1 MSGSEDEPESGMNAQ
16 PGMTKAELRRSN
28 KPIMEKRRRAR
39 INQCLDEL
47 KSLIL
52 EAMKK
57 DANYEIICPAL
68 ATEVV
73 GGLLLRQQ
81 VESSQLRG
89 RYRGVTDFLD
99 ERSPTRHS
107 KLEKADI
114 LEMTVKHLQAVQ
126 RQQLSTAIATDP
138 AVLTKFRSG
147 FSECATEVS
156 RYVSHLEN
164 VDPVVKQRLVSH
176 LNNCVSNL
184 QQMAPFYS
192 HYVPYM
198 PERLYPE
205 VKVGFQSDFQ
215 NGDENNNGSARI
227 QIPNG
232 VQLIPSRLP
241 TGELAFLV
249 PQSAAI
255 SANFPFFP
263 PATENSVSKIGQPSA
278 FSAVHRPQSPLLS
291 PSTSTSSYGEES
303 HQSEQCLQAHSPNH
317 QERRFKVPGQSAAS
331 KSFSSSPETQKPQI
345 SSTSNSK
352 SPIPVFVDPK
362 SDTSHHAIKNE
373 SADSSESLNS
383 NEMAAQNLR
392 QPLSVITEKTYNRA
406 DSAATRKGAI
416 KRHNSDDLLMIS
428 DKKAR
433 YQEPISSITMN
444 SPNDPLKSKEDQPVT
459 MEDLPG
465 RATSSAN
472 RNNAN
477 PNSIKIAAAVAGTS
491 GANGDMWRPW

>member
-1 MSGSEDEPESGMNAQ
+1 MEDYYNYKMSGSEEEPESHTQ
-16 PGMTKAELRRSN
+16 PAMSKAELRRSN

-57 DANYEIICPAL
+57 D
-68 ATEVV
+68 
-73 GGLLLRQQ
+73 
-81 VESSQLRG
+81 
-89 RYRGVTDFLD
+89 
-99 ERSPTRHS
+99 PTRHS

-126 RQQLSTAIATDP
+126 RQQLSTAVATDP
-138 AVLTKFRSG
+138 VVLTKFRSG

-215 NGDENNNGSARI
+215 NDDENNNRSARI

-241 TGELAFLV
+241 TGELALLV

-263 PATENSVSKIGQPSA
+263 PAPESASRIGECSA
-278 FSAVHRPQSPLLS
+278 FTTVHRLQSPLLS
-291 PSTSTSSYGEES
+291 PSTSISSYGEES
-303 HQSEQCLQAHSPNH
+303 QQSEHYPQAHSPNE
-317 QERRFKVPGQSAAS
+317 QQRRFKIPDQSPAS

-345 SSTSNSK
+345 SSTSDSK
-352 SPIPVFVDPK
+352 SPVSIFAEPK
-362 SDTSHHAIKNE
+362 SNTSYTNRKELAE
-373 SADSSESLNS
+373 SSESLSGNGLAS
-383 NEMAAQNLR
+383 YSLR
-392 QPLSVITEKTYNRA
+392 QPLSVITDKTYNCT
-406 DSAATRKGAI
+406 DSMVAKKEAI
-416 KRHNSDDLLMIS
+416 KRRRSDCLLVIS

-433 YQEPISSITMN
+433 YQEPISSTMN
-444 SPNDPLKSKEDQPVT
+444 SSNSPLKSGEDQPVSV
-459 MEDLPG
+459 EDLSS
-465 RATSSAN
+465 RATCSAN
-472 RNNAN
+472 RNSN
-477 PNSIKIAAAVAGTS
+477 PNPIKFVAVAGPS
-491 GANGDMWRPW
+491 GVNGDMWRPW

>member
-1 MSGSEDEPESGMNAQ
+1 MHLLM
-16 PGMTKAELRRSN
+16 SN

-47 KSLIL
+47 KGLIL

-57 DANYEIICPAL
+57 D
-68 ATEVV
+68 
-73 GGLLLRQQ
+73 
-81 VESSQLRG
+81 
-89 RYRGVTDFLD
+89 
-99 ERSPTRHS
+99 PTRHS

-126 RQQLSTAIATDP
+126 RQQLSTAVATDP
-138 AVLTKFRSG
+138 AVLTKFRTG

-164 VDPVVKQRLVSH
+164 VDLVVKQRLVSH

-241 TGELAFLV
+241 TGELALLV
-249 PQSAAI
+249 PQSATI

-263 PATENSVSKIGQPSA
+263 PAPESSTIGQSSA
-278 FSAVHRPQSPLLS
+278 FTAVHRPQSPLLS
-291 PSTSTSSYGEES
+291 PSTSTSSFGED
-303 HQSEQCLQAHSPNH
+303 HQSMTEHYPQTHSPNH
-317 QERRFKVPGQSAAS
+317 QPRFKIPEQSPASS

-345 SSTSNSK
+345 SSTSDSK
-352 SPIPVFVDPK
+352 SPVFMEPK
-362 SDTSHHAIKNE
+362 LDGSYLRKDA
-373 SADSSESLNS
+373 ADSSDILNGS
-383 NEMAAQNLR
+383 GIVKNVR
-392 QPLSVITEKTYNRA
+392 QPLSVITDKTYNRSSSLEPRREA
-406 DSAATRKGAI
+406 L
-416 KRHNSDDLLMIS
+416 KRHHSDGLLVIS
-428 DKKAR
+428 DKRPR
-433 YQEPISSITMN
+433 YQESISSTVPMDSSNGAPKSGEDQLDPVEDLSGKATCSTNRN
-444 SPNDPLKSKEDQPVT
+444 SNPNPLKF
-459 MEDLPG
+459 
-465 RATSSAN
+465 
-472 RNNAN
+472 
-477 PNSIKIAAAVAGTS
+477 AAVAGPS
-491 GANGDMWRPW
+491 GANADMWRPW

>member
-1 MSGSEDEPESGMNAQ
+1 MVDYYNYKMSGSEEEPEAHMQSGMS
-16 PGMTKAELRRSN
+16 KAELRRSN

-57 DANYEIICPAL
+57 D
-68 ATEVV
+68 
-73 GGLLLRQQ
+73 
-81 VESSQLRG
+81 
-89 RYRGVTDFLD
+89 
-99 ERSPTRHS
+99 PTRHS

-114 LEMTVKHLQAVQ
+114 LEMTVKHLQTVQ
-126 RQQLSTAIATDP
+126 RQQLSTAVATDP
-138 AVLTKFRSG
+138 AVLTKFRTG

-241 TGELAFLV
+241 TGELALLV

-263 PATENSVSKIGQPSA
+263 PVPEAASKIGQSSA
-278 FSAVHRPQSPLLS
+278 FTAVNRPQSPLLS
-291 PSTSTSSYGEES
+291 PSTSTSSFGDES
-303 HQSEQCLQAHSPNH
+303 HQSEHYPQAHSPN
-317 QERRFKVPGQSAAS
+317 QERRFKIPEQSPASS
-331 KSFSSSPETQKPQI
+331 KSFTSSPETQKPQI
-345 SSTSNSK
+345 SSTSDSK
-352 SPIPVFVDPK
+352 SPVPVFMEPK
-362 SDTSHHAIKNE
+362 ADANYMLRKE
-373 SADSSESLNS
+373 VADSSESLNS
-383 NEMAAQNLR
+383 NGIAQNLR
-392 QPLSVITEKTYNRA
+392 QPLSVITDKTYNRSNPA
-406 DSAATRKGAI
+406 VSRRETM
-416 KRHNSDDLLMIS
+416 KRHHSDGLLVIS
-428 DKKAR
+428 DKRPR
-433 YQEPISSITMN
+433 YQESISSTVPKDSSN
-444 SPNDPLKSKEDQPVT
+444 AGLKSVEDHGIPV
-459 MEDLPG
+459 EDLSG
-465 RATSSAN
+465 RATCSTN
-472 RNNAN
+472 RNSN
-477 PNSIKIAAAVAGTS
+477 PNPMKFAAVAGPS

>member
-1 MSGSEDEPESGMNAQ
+1 MVDYYNYKMSGSEEEPESHTQ

-57 DANYEIICPAL
+57 D
-68 ATEVV
+68 
-73 GGLLLRQQ
+73 
-81 VESSQLRG
+81 
-89 RYRGVTDFLD
+89 
-99 ERSPTRHS
+99 PTRHS

-126 RQQLSTAIATDP
+126 RQQLSTAVATDP

-241 TGELAFLV
+241 TGELALLV

-263 PATENSVSKIGQPSA
+263 PAPESTSKMGQPSA
-278 FSAVHRPQSPLLS
+278 FTSVHRPQSPLLS

-303 HQSEQCLQAHSPNH
+303 HQSEHYPQAHSPNR
-317 QERRFKVPGQSAAS
+317 QQRRFKIPEQSPASS

-345 SSTSNSK
+345 SSTSDRK
-352 SPIPVFVDPK
+352 SPLPISTEPKVDVN
-362 SDTSHHAIKNE
+362 HASRKE
-373 SADSSESLNS
+373 TADSSESLNGNGS
-383 NEMAAQNLR
+383 ATHSLR
-392 QPLSVITEKTYNRA
+392 QPLSVITDKTYNRA
-406 DSAATRKGAI
+406 GSFASRKEVM
-416 KRHNSDDLLMIS
+416 KRHNSDGLLVIS
-428 DKKAR
+428 DKRPR
-433 YQEPISSITMN
+433 YQEPISSTMN
-444 SPNDPLKSKEDQPVT
+444 SSNGALKSGEDQAVSV
-459 MEDLPG
+459 EDLSG
-465 RATSSAN
+465 GATCSTN
-472 RNNAN
+472 RNSN
-477 PNSIKIAAAVAGTS
+477 PNPIKFVAVAGPS
-491 GANGDMWRPW
+491 SANGDMWRPW

>member
-1 MSGSEDEPESGMNAQ
+1 MVDYYNYKMSGSEEEPESHTQ

-57 DANYEIICPAL
+57 D
-68 ATEVV
+68 
-73 GGLLLRQQ
+73 
-81 VESSQLRG
+81 
-89 RYRGVTDFLD
+89 
-99 ERSPTRHS
+99 PTRHS

-126 RQQLSTAIATDP
+126 RQQLSTAVATDP
-138 AVLTKFRSG
+138 VVLTKFRSG

-215 NGDENNNGSARI
+215 NGDENNNRSARI

-241 TGELAFLV
+241 TGELALLV

-263 PATENSVSKIGQPSA
+263 PAPESVPRIGECSA
-278 FSAVHRPQSPLLS
+278 FTTVHRSQSPLLS
-291 PSTSTSSYGEES
+291 PSTSISSYGEES
-303 HQSEQCLQAHSPNH
+303 QQSEHYPQAHSPNE
-317 QERRFKVPGQSAAS
+317 QQRRFKIPDQSPAS

-345 SSTSNSK
+345 SSTSDSK
-352 SPIPVFVDPK
+352 SPVPIFAEPK
-362 SDTSHHAIKNE
+362 SNTSYTNRKEFAE
-373 SADSSESLNS
+373 SSESLSGNGLAS
-383 NEMAAQNLR
+383 YSLR
-392 QPLSVITEKTYNRA
+392 QPLSVITDKTYNRT
-406 DSAATRKGAI
+406 DSMVAKKEAI
-416 KRHNSDDLLMIS
+416 KRRRSDCLLVIS

-433 YQEPISSITMN
+433 YQEPISSTMN
-444 SPNDPLKSKEDQPVT
+444 SSNSPLKSGEDQPVSV
-459 MEDLPG
+459 EDLSS
-465 RATSSAN
+465 RATCSAN
-472 RNNAN
+472 RNSN
-477 PNSIKIAAAVAGTS
+477 PNPIKFVAVAGPS
-491 GANGDMWRPW
+491 GVNGDMWRPW

>member
-1 MSGSEDEPESGMNAQ
+1 MVDYYNYKMSGSEEEPESHSQ

-57 DANYEIICPAL
+57 D
-68 ATEVV
+68 
-73 GGLLLRQQ
+73 
-81 VESSQLRG
+81 
-89 RYRGVTDFLD
+89 
-99 ERSPTRHS
+99 PTRHS

-126 RQQLSTAIATDP
+126 RQQLSTAVATDP

-241 TGELAFLV
+241 TGELALLV

-263 PATENSVSKIGQPSA
+263 PAPESTSKMGQPSA
-278 FSAVHRPQSPLLS
+278 FTSVHRPQSPLLS

-303 HQSEQCLQAHSPNH
+303 HQSEHYPQAHSPNH
-317 QERRFKVPGQSAAS
+317 QQRRFKIPEQSPASS

-345 SSTSNSK
+345 SSTSDRK
-352 SPIPVFVDPK
+352 SPLPVFTEPK
-362 SDTSHHAIKNE
+362 QDVNYASRKETV
-373 SADSSESLNS
+373 DSSESLNG
-383 NEMAAQNLR
+383 NGAATHSLR
-392 QPLSVITEKTYNRA
+392 QPLSVITDKTYNRA
-406 DSAATRKGAI
+406 GSLAPRKEVM
-416 KRHNSDDLLMIS
+416 KRHNSDGLLVIS
-428 DKKAR
+428 DKRPR
-433 YQEPISSITMN
+433 YQEPISSTMN
-444 SPNDPLKSKEDQPVT
+444 SSNGALKSGEDQAVSV
-459 MEDLPG
+459 EDLSG
-465 RATSSAN
+465 RATCSTN
-472 RNNAN
+472 RNSN
-477 PNSIKIAAAVAGTS
+477 PNPIKFVAVAGPS
-491 GANGDMWRPW
+491 SANGDMWRPW

>member
-1 MSGSEDEPESGMNAQ
+1 MVDYYNYKMSGSEEEPESHAQ
-16 PGMTKAELRRSN
+16 TGMTKAELRRSN

-57 DANYEIICPAL
+57 D
-68 ATEVV
+68 
-73 GGLLLRQQ
+73 
-81 VESSQLRG
+81 
-89 RYRGVTDFLD
+89 
-99 ERSPTRHS
+99 PTRHS

-126 RQQLSTAIATDP
+126 RQQLSTAVATDP

-241 TGELAFLV
+241 TGELALLV

-263 PATENSVSKIGQPSA
+263 PAPESTSKIGQSSA
-278 FSAVHRPQSPLLS
+278 FTAVHRPQSPLLS
-291 PSTSTSSYGEES
+291 PSTSTSSFGEES
-303 HQSEQCLQAHSPNH
+303 HQSEHYSQPHSPNH
-317 QERRFKVPGQSAAS
+317 HQRRFKVPEQSPASS

-345 SSTSNSK
+345 SSTSDNK
-352 SPIPVFVDPK
+352 SPVSIFSENK
-362 SDTSHHAIKNE
+362 SDSNYASKKE
-373 SADSSESLNS
+373 AADSSETLNS
-383 NEMAAQNLR
+383 NGMAMQNLR
-392 QPLSVITEKTYNRA
+392 QPLSVITDKTYNRT
-406 DSAATRKGAI
+406 SSMTTRKEAM
-416 KRHNSDDLLMIS
+416 KRHHSDGLLVIS
-428 DKKAR
+428 DKRPR
-433 YQEPISSITMN
+433 YQESISSTVPTDSSIGT
-444 SPNDPLKSKEDQPVT
+444 LKPGEDQAVSV
-459 MEDLPG
+459 EDLSG
-465 RATSSAN
+465 AATCSTN
-472 RNNAN
+472 RNSN
-477 PNSIKIAAAVAGTS
+477 PNSIKFAAGPS
-491 GANGDMWRPW
+491 GVNGDMWRPW

>member
-1 MSGSEDEPESGMNAQ
+1 MVDYYNYKMSGSEDEPESLSQSGMS
-16 PGMTKAELRRSN
+16 KAELRRSN

-57 DANYEIICPAL
+57 D
-68 ATEVV
+68 
-73 GGLLLRQQ
+73 
-81 VESSQLRG
+81 
-89 RYRGVTDFLD
+89 
-99 ERSPTRHS
+99 PTRHS

-126 RQQLSTAIATDP
+126 RQQLSTAVATDP
-138 AVLTKFRSG
+138 AVLTKFRTG

-241 TGELAFLV
+241 TGELALLV

-263 PATENSVSKIGQPSA
+263 PAPDSKIGRSSA
-278 FSAVHRPQSPLLS
+278 FTAVHRPQSPLLS
-291 PSTSTSSYGEES
+291 PTTSTSSFGEES
-303 HQSEQCLQAHSPNH
+303 HQSENYPQAPSPTH
-317 QERRFKVPGQSAAS
+317 QQRWFKAPEQSPASS

-345 SSTSNSK
+345 SSTSDSK
-352 SPIPVFVDPK
+352 SPVQIFIDSKPDGSNIPKKV
-362 SDTSHHAIKNE
+362 
-373 SADSSESLNS
+373 SADSSELPNS
-383 NEMAAQNLR
+383 NGMAPNLR
-392 QPLSVITEKTYNRA
+392 QPLSVITDKAYNRSGSLPA
-406 DSAATRKGAI
+406 RRETL
-416 KRHNSDDLLMIS
+416 KRHHSSGLLAIS
-428 DKKAR
+428 DKRPR
-433 YQEPISSITMN
+433 YQESITSTVPMDSSN
-444 SPNDPLKSKEDQPVT
+444 GAAKSDEDQAVSV
-459 MEDLPG
+459 EDLSG
-465 RATSSAN
+465 RATCSAN
-472 RNNAN
+472 RNSN
-477 PNSIKIAAAVAGTS
+477 PNPTKLAAVAGPS

>member
-1 MSGSEDEPESGMNAQ
+1 MSGSEEEPESHSQ
-16 PGMTKAELRRSN
+16 SGMTKAELRRSN

-57 DANYEIICPAL
+57 D
-68 ATEVV
+68 
-73 GGLLLRQQ
+73 
-81 VESSQLRG
+81 
-89 RYRGVTDFLD
+89 
-99 ERSPTRHS
+99 PTRHS

-126 RQQLSTAIATDP
+126 RQQLSTAVATDP
-138 AVLTKFRSG
+138 AVLTKFRTG

-241 TGELAFLV
+241 TGELALLV

-263 PATENSVSKIGQPSA
+263 PAPEAVSKIGQSSA
-278 FSAVHRPQSPLLS
+278 FTSVHRPQSPLLS
-291 PSTSTSSYGEES
+291 PSTSTSSCGEES
-303 HQSEQCLQAHSPNH
+303 HQPEHYPQAHSPNH
-317 QERRFKVPGQSAAS
+317 RERRFKIPGQSPASS

-345 SSTSNSK
+345 SSTSGSK
-352 SPIPVFVDPK
+352 SPVPIFTEPK
-362 SDTSHHAIKNE
+362 SDANYLSRKD
-373 SADSSESLNS
+373 SADSSETLNS
-383 NEMAAQNLR
+383 NGMTMHNLR
-392 QPLSVITEKTYNRA
+392 QPLSVITDKTYNRTG
-406 DSAATRKGAI
+406 SATPRKESI
-416 KRHNSDDLLMIS
+416 KRHHSDGLLVIS

-433 YQEPISSITMN
+433 YQEPISSTVN
-444 SPNDPLKSKEDQPVT
+444 SSNGALKSGEDQAISV
-459 MEDLPG
+459 EDLSG
-465 RATSSAN
+465 RATCSTN
-472 RNNAN
+472 RNSN
-477 PNSIKIAAAVAGTS
+477 PNPMKFAAVAGPS

>member
-1 MSGSEDEPESGMNAQ
+1 MSGSEEEFEPQSQ

-57 DANYEIICPAL
+57 D
-68 ATEVV
+68 
-73 GGLLLRQQ
+73 
-81 VESSQLRG
+81 
-89 RYRGVTDFLD
+89 
-99 ERSPTRHS
+99 PTRHS

-114 LEMTVKHLQAVQ
+114 LEMTVKHLQTVQ
-126 RQQLSTAIATDP
+126 RQQLSTAVATDP

-184 QQMAPFYS
+184 QQMAPFYG

-241 TGELAFLV
+241 TGELALLV

-263 PATENSVSKIGQPSA
+263 PAPESGTRTTTTTSSSA
-278 FSAVHRPQSPLLS
+278 FTAVHRPHSPLLS
-291 PSTSTSSYGEES
+291 PSTSTSSYGEENHHSEYYQQARSPS
-303 HQSEQCLQAHSPNH
+303 HHHQQQSQSQQQRKFKIPEQNSSSG
-317 QERRFKVPGQSAAS
+317 KV
-331 KSFSSSPETQKPQI
+331 FSSSPDTQKPQI
-345 SSTSNSK
+345 SSSSDSTIRK
-352 SPIPVFVDPK
+352 SPIP
-362 SDTSHHAIKNE
+362 STLLDTKAEINGNAWKE
-373 SADSSESLNS
+373 SIINFCEQTSGPIAN
-383 NEMAAQNLR
+383 NLR
-392 QPLSVITEKTYNRA
+392 QPLSVITDKTYNRPSSSLSKK
-406 DSAATRKGAI
+406 DTL
-416 KRHNSDDLLMIS
+416 KRHHSDGLLVIS
-428 DKKAR
+428 DKKPR
-433 YQEPISSITMN
+433 LNEP
-444 SPNDPLKSKEDQPVT
+444 
-459 MEDLPG
+459 
-465 RATSSAN
+465 ATSSSNFSSDFITTDGKVKDDHSVSAEDLSGTAACSTQQ
-472 RNNAN
+472 RSNAN
-477 PNSIKIAAAVAGTS
+477 SVKVFPSSS
-491 GANGDMWRPW
+491 GPSAANGDMWRPW

>member
-1 MSGSEDEPESGMNAQ
+1 
-16 PGMTKAELRRSN
+16 
-28 KPIMEKRRRAR
+28 
-39 INQCLDEL
+39 
-47 KSLIL
+47 
-52 EAMKK
+52 
-57 DANYEIICPAL
+57 
-68 ATEVV
+68 
-73 GGLLLRQQ
+73 
-81 VESSQLRG
+81 
-89 RYRGVTDFLD
+89 
-99 ERSPTRHS
+99 
-107 KLEKADI
+107 
-114 LEMTVKHLQAVQ
+114 MTVKHLQAVQ
-126 RQQLSTAIATDP
+126 RQQLSTAVATDP

-241 TGELAFLV
+241 TGELALLV
-249 PQSAAI
+249 PQSATI

-263 PATENSVSKIGQPSA
+263 PAPESISKINRSSA
-278 FSAVHRPQSPLLS
+278 FTSIHRPQSPLLS

-303 HQSEQCLQAHSPNH
+303 HQSEHYPQANSPNH
-317 QERRFKVPGQSAAS
+317 QERQFKVPGQSPASS

-345 SSTSNSK
+345 SSTSDSK
-352 SPIPVFVDPK
+352 SPVSTFLETK
-362 SDTSHHAIKNE
+362 SDISYRKEI
-373 SADSSESLNS
+373 ADSSESLNS
-383 NEMAAQNLR
+383 NGMQNLR
-392 QPLSVITEKTYNRA
+392 QPLSVITDKTYNCG
-406 DSAATRKGAI
+406 SLPPRKEAI
-416 KRHNSDDLLMIS
+416 KRHNSDGLLAIS

-433 YQEPISSITMN
+433 YQEAISSTMN
-444 SPNDPLKSKEDQPVT
+444 SSNGHLKSEGDQPISV
-459 MEDLPG
+459 EDLSG
-465 RATSSAN
+465 RPTCSAN
-472 RNNAN
+472 RNSN
-477 PNSIKIAAAVAGTS
+477 PNPIKFAAIAGSSGT
-491 GANGDMWRPW
+491 NGDMWRPWWFLLSYLFFFILFFFFF

>member
-1 MSGSEDEPESGMNAQ
+1 MLHYRPSARDIFNPRKAGTLRFTYEKINGGCLLREPRAKIYIGRIFSAQ
-16 PGMTKAELRRSN
+16 AAKY
-28 KPIMEKRRRAR
+28 
-39 INQCLDEL
+39 QW
-47 KSLIL
+47 
-52 EAMKK
+52 
-57 DANYEIICPAL
+57 
-68 ATEVV
+68 
-73 GGLLLRQQ
+73 LLLLFQ
-81 VESSQLRG
+81 
-89 RYRGVTDFLD
+89 
-99 ERSPTRHS
+99 PTRHS

-114 LEMTVKHLQAVQ
+114 LEMTVKHLQTVQ
-126 RQQLSTAIATDP
+126 RQQLSTAVATDP

-176 LNNCVSNL
+176 LNNCVTNL

-241 TGELAFLV
+241 TGELALLV

-263 PATENSVSKIGQPSA
+263 PAPESTSKIGQSSA
-278 FSAVHRPQSPLLS
+278 FTAVHRPQSPLLS
-291 PSTSTSSYGEES
+291 PTTSTSSFGEES
-303 HQSEQCLQAHSPNH
+303 HQSEHYPQSHSPN
-317 QERRFKVPGQSAAS
+317 QQQRRFKLPEQSPASS

-345 SSTSNSK
+345 SSTSDNK
-352 SPIPVFVDPK
+352 SPVSIFVEPK
-362 SDTSHHAIKNE
+362 TDSGALRKE
-373 SADSSESLNS
+373 AADSSESLNS
-383 NEMAAQNLR
+383 NGMAMHNLR
-392 QPLSVITEKTYNRA
+392 QPLSVITDKTYNR
-406 DSAATRKGAI
+406 SGSLTPRKEAL
-416 KRHNSDDLLMIS
+416 KRHHSDGLLVIS
-428 DKKAR
+428 DKRPR
-433 YQEPISSITMN
+433 YQESISSTVPTDSSN
-444 SPNDPLKSKEDQPVT
+444 GRLKSEEDRAAPA
-459 MEDLPG
+459 EDLPG
-465 RATSSAN
+465 RATCSTN
-472 RNNAN
+472 RNSN
-477 PNSIKIAAAVAGTS
+477 PNPIKFAAAAGPS